1 MPGKTLPVTLKIR
14 NAGSES
20 VSRIGYKV
28 TMQSADQTEKVL
40 VEEEKDVTITAGET
54 VPVVVNV
61 PIPENISSRKLKLQ
75 IWEMKDGAVVDE
87 VSDNN
92 NFSEITVGLT
102 DLEVSAK
109 LYTTAA
115 KNSLVVTVKN
125 NSQVPAEGSLKI
137 YDAARADGVLLQE
150 HKTEILEA
158 GQEQSIRLELS
169 NDIFKEGTTELE
181 LTAEVESETADYDSS
196 NNHDEVIVDK
206 KVKVSFY
213 SEGELLEE
221 NIYQAGEVLE
231 LPQTPQG
238 NGEFAG
244 WFCDGKEAEEGQILK
259 DDMEFYAVFRQN
271 IKDAEISEISAKCYT
286 GAEIRP
292 EFTVTYQGAA
302 LSQSTDY
309 TVTWRNNVKVGTAT
323 AVLTGIGDYFGM
335 KEITFVIENHK
346 WDGPMKTVQEATA
359 LAYGSQ
365 ERTCT
370 RCGKKETNQLAKLR
384 PTMSVNASSIVLRRG
399 QSTTKLKVT
408 GLAKGDRIASWTSS
422 NKKIV
427 NVNSS
432 GKIKA
437 AKKDGKAT
445 ITITLRSGYKK
456 KISVKVQKTAV
467 KTTKIQGIQKKLT
480 IRRKK
485 SYTLVPGILPITSL
499 EKVTFTS
506 SNKKVATVTAKG
518 KVTAKKKGTAV
529 ITVKAGRIRKRCKIT
544 VR

>member
-14 NAGSES
+14 NAGSGS
-20 VSRIGYKV
+20 VSQIGYKV

-75 IWEMKDGAVVDE
+75 IWEMKDGAVVGE

-102 DLEVSAK
+102 DL
-109 LYTTAA
+109 
-115 KNSLVVTVKN
+115 
-125 NSQVPAEGSLKI
+125 
-137 YDAARADGVLLQE
+137 
-150 HKTEILEA
+150 
-158 GQEQSIRLELS
+158 
-169 NDIFKEGTTELE
+169 
-181 LTAEVESETADYDSS
+181 
-196 NNHDEVIVDK
+196 
-206 KVKVSFY
+206 
-213 SEGELLEE
+213 
-221 NIYQAGEVLE
+221 
-231 LPQTPQG
+231 
-238 NGEFAG
+238 
-244 WFCDGKEAEEGQILK
+244 
-259 DDMEFYAVFRQN
+259 
-271 IKDAEISEISAKCYT
+271 EISEISAKCYT

-292 EFTVTYQGAA
+292 EFTVIYQGAA

-365 ERTCT
+365 ERNCT

-437 AKKDGKAT
+437 AKKNGKAT

-485 SYTLVPGILPITSL
+485 SCTLMPEILPITSL

>member
-20 VSRIGYKV
+20 VSQIGYKV

-61 PIPENISSRKLKLQ
+61 PIQENISSRKLKLQ
-75 IWEMKDGAVVDE
+75 IWEMKDGAVVGE

-102 DLEVSAK
+102 DL
-109 LYTTAA
+109 
-115 KNSLVVTVKN
+115 
-125 NSQVPAEGSLKI
+125 
-137 YDAARADGVLLQE
+137 
-150 HKTEILEA
+150 
-158 GQEQSIRLELS
+158 
-169 NDIFKEGTTELE
+169 
-181 LTAEVESETADYDSS
+181 
-196 NNHDEVIVDK
+196 
-206 KVKVSFY
+206 
-213 SEGELLEE
+213 
-221 NIYQAGEVLE
+221 
-231 LPQTPQG
+231 
-238 NGEFAG
+238 
-244 WFCDGKEAEEGQILK
+244 
-259 DDMEFYAVFRQN
+259 
-271 IKDAEISEISAKCYT
+271 EISEISAKCYT

-370 RCGKKETNQLAKLR
+370 RCGKKETNQRAKLR

-467 KTTKIQGIQKKLT
+467 KTTKIKGIQKKLT

-485 SYTLVPGILPITSL
+485 SYMLVPEILPITSL

-518 KVTAKKKGTAV
+518 KVTAQKKGTAV

>member
-20 VSRIGYKV
+20 VSQIGYKV

-61 PIPENISSRKLKLQ
+61 PIQENISSRKLKLQ
-75 IWEMKDGAVVDE
+75 IWEMKGGAVVGE

-102 DLEVSAK
+102 DL
-109 LYTTAA
+109 
-115 KNSLVVTVKN
+115 
-125 NSQVPAEGSLKI
+125 
-137 YDAARADGVLLQE
+137 
-150 HKTEILEA
+150 
-158 GQEQSIRLELS
+158 
-169 NDIFKEGTTELE
+169 
-181 LTAEVESETADYDSS
+181 
-196 NNHDEVIVDK
+196 
-206 KVKVSFY
+206 
-213 SEGELLEE
+213 
-221 NIYQAGEVLE
+221 
-231 LPQTPQG
+231 
-238 NGEFAG
+238 
-244 WFCDGKEAEEGQILK
+244 
-259 DDMEFYAVFRQN
+259 
-271 IKDAEISEISAKCYT
+271 EISEISAKCYT

-485 SYTLVPGILPITSL
+485 SYTLVPEILPITSL

>member
-1 MPGKTLPVTLKIR
+1 MPGKILPVTLKIR

-20 VSRIGYKV
+20 VSQIGYKV

-102 DLEVSAK
+102 DLE
-109 LYTTAA
+109 
-115 KNSLVVTVKN
+115 
-125 NSQVPAEGSLKI
+125 
-137 YDAARADGVLLQE
+137 
-150 HKTEILEA
+150 
-158 GQEQSIRLELS
+158 
-169 NDIFKEGTTELE
+169 
-181 LTAEVESETADYDSS
+181 
-196 NNHDEVIVDK
+196 
-206 KVKVSFY
+206 
-213 SEGELLEE
+213 
-221 NIYQAGEVLE
+221 
-231 LPQTPQG
+231 
-238 NGEFAG
+238 
-244 WFCDGKEAEEGQILK
+244 
-259 DDMEFYAVFRQN
+259 
-271 IKDAEISEISAKCYT
+271 ISEISAKCYT

-323 AVLTGIGDYFGM
+323 AVLTGIGNYFGM

-370 RCGKKETNQLAKLR
+370 RCGKKEINQLAKLR

-467 KTTKIQGIQKKLT
+467 KTTKIKGIQKKLT

-485 SYTLVPGILPITSL
+485 SYTLVPEILPITSL

>member
-20 VSRIGYKV
+20 VSQIGYKV

-61 PIPENISSRKLKLQ
+61 PIQENISSRKLKLQ

-102 DLEVSAK
+102 DL
-109 LYTTAA
+109 
-115 KNSLVVTVKN
+115 
-125 NSQVPAEGSLKI
+125 
-137 YDAARADGVLLQE
+137 
-150 HKTEILEA
+150 
-158 GQEQSIRLELS
+158 
-169 NDIFKEGTTELE
+169 
-181 LTAEVESETADYDSS
+181 
-196 NNHDEVIVDK
+196 
-206 KVKVSFY
+206 
-213 SEGELLEE
+213 
-221 NIYQAGEVLE
+221 
-231 LPQTPQG
+231 
-238 NGEFAG
+238 
-244 WFCDGKEAEEGQILK
+244 
-259 DDMEFYAVFRQN
+259 
-271 IKDAEISEISAKCYT
+271 EISEISAKCYT

-323 AVLTGIGDYFGM
+323 VVLTGIGDYFGM

-399 QSTTKLKVT
+399 QSTAKLKVT

-445 ITITLRSGYKK
+445 IIITLRSGYKK

-485 SYTLVPGILPITSL
+485 SYTLVPEILPITSL

>member
-20 VSRIGYKV
+20 VSQIGYKV

-40 VEEEKDVTITAGET
+40 VEEEKDVTITVGEI
-54 VPVVVNV
+54 VPVVINV

-75 IWEMKDGAVVDE
+75 IWEMKDGAVVGE

-102 DLEVSAK
+102 DL
-109 LYTTAA
+109 
-115 KNSLVVTVKN
+115 
-125 NSQVPAEGSLKI
+125 
-137 YDAARADGVLLQE
+137 
-150 HKTEILEA
+150 
-158 GQEQSIRLELS
+158 
-169 NDIFKEGTTELE
+169 
-181 LTAEVESETADYDSS
+181 
-196 NNHDEVIVDK
+196 
-206 KVKVSFY
+206 
-213 SEGELLEE
+213 
-221 NIYQAGEVLE
+221 
-231 LPQTPQG
+231 
-238 NGEFAG
+238 
-244 WFCDGKEAEEGQILK
+244 
-259 DDMEFYAVFRQN
+259 
-271 IKDAEISEISAKCYT
+271 EISEISAKCYT

-346 WDGPMKTVQEATA
+346 WDGSMKTVQEATA

-370 RCGKKETNQLAKLR
+370 RCGKKETNQRAKLR

-467 KTTKIQGIQKKLT
+467 KTTKIKGIQKKLT

-485 SYTLVPGILPITSL
+485 SYMLVPEILPITSL

-518 KVTAKKKGTAV
+518 KVTAQKKGTAV

>member
-20 VSRIGYKV
+20 VSQIGYKV

-61 PIPENISSRKLKLQ
+61 PIQENISSRKLKLQ
-75 IWEMKDGAVVDE
+75 IWEMKGGAVVGE

-102 DLEVSAK
+102 DL
-109 LYTTAA
+109 
-115 KNSLVVTVKN
+115 
-125 NSQVPAEGSLKI
+125 
-137 YDAARADGVLLQE
+137 
-150 HKTEILEA
+150 
-158 GQEQSIRLELS
+158 
-169 NDIFKEGTTELE
+169 
-181 LTAEVESETADYDSS
+181 
-196 NNHDEVIVDK
+196 
-206 KVKVSFY
+206 
-213 SEGELLEE
+213 
-221 NIYQAGEVLE
+221 
-231 LPQTPQG
+231 
-238 NGEFAG
+238 
-244 WFCDGKEAEEGQILK
+244 
-259 DDMEFYAVFRQN
+259 
-271 IKDAEISEISAKCYT
+271 EISEISAKCYT

-346 WDGPMKTVQEATA
+346 WDGSMKTVQEATA

-370 RCGKKETNQLAKLR
+370 RCGKKETNQRAKLR

-467 KTTKIQGIQKKLT
+467 KTTKIKGIQKKLT

-485 SYTLVPGILPITSL
+485 SYMLVPEILPITSL

-518 KVTAKKKGTAV
+518 KVTAQKKGTAV

>member
-20 VSRIGYKV
+20 VSQIGYKV

-75 IWEMKDGAVVDE
+75 IWEMKDGAVVGE

-102 DLEVSAK
+102 DLEIS
-109 LYTTAA
+109 
-115 KNSLVVTVKN
+115 
-125 NSQVPAEGSLKI
+125 KI
-137 YDAARADGVLLQE
+137 
-150 HKTEILEA
+150 
-158 GQEQSIRLELS
+158 
-169 NDIFKEGTTELE
+169 
-181 LTAEVESETADYDSS
+181 
-196 NNHDEVIVDK
+196 
-206 KVKVSFY
+206 
-213 SEGELLEE
+213 
-221 NIYQAGEVLE
+221 
-231 LPQTPQG
+231 P
-238 NGEFAG
+238 
-244 WFCDGKEAEEGQILK
+244 
-259 DDMEFYAVFRQN
+259 
-271 IKDAEISEISAKCYT
+271 AKCYT
-286 GAEIRP
+286 GAEICP

-485 SYTLVPGILPITSL
+485 SYTLVPEILPITSL

>member
-20 VSRIGYKV
+20 VSQIGYKV

-61 PIPENISSRKLKLQ
+61 PIQENISSRKLKLQ
-75 IWEMKDGAVVDE
+75 IWEMKDGAVVGE

-102 DLEVSAK
+102 DL
-109 LYTTAA
+109 
-115 KNSLVVTVKN
+115 
-125 NSQVPAEGSLKI
+125 
-137 YDAARADGVLLQE
+137 
-150 HKTEILEA
+150 
-158 GQEQSIRLELS
+158 
-169 NDIFKEGTTELE
+169 
-181 LTAEVESETADYDSS
+181 
-196 NNHDEVIVDK
+196 
-206 KVKVSFY
+206 
-213 SEGELLEE
+213 
-221 NIYQAGEVLE
+221 
-231 LPQTPQG
+231 
-238 NGEFAG
+238 
-244 WFCDGKEAEEGQILK
+244 
-259 DDMEFYAVFRQN
+259 
-271 IKDAEISEISAKCYT
+271 EISEISAKCYT

-309 TVTWRNNVKVGTAT
+309 IVTWRNNVKVGTAT

-467 KTTKIQGIQKKLT
+467 KTTKIKGIQKKLT

-485 SYTLVPGILPITSL
+485 SYMLVPEILPITSL

-518 KVTAKKKGTAV
+518 KVTAQKKGTAV

>member
-20 VSRIGYKV
+20 VSQIGYKV

-61 PIPENISSRKLKLQ
+61 PIQENISSRKLKLQ
-75 IWEMKDGAVVDE
+75 IWEMKGGAVVGE

-102 DLEVSAK
+102 DL
-109 LYTTAA
+109 
-115 KNSLVVTVKN
+115 
-125 NSQVPAEGSLKI
+125 
-137 YDAARADGVLLQE
+137 
-150 HKTEILEA
+150 
-158 GQEQSIRLELS
+158 
-169 NDIFKEGTTELE
+169 
-181 LTAEVESETADYDSS
+181 
-196 NNHDEVIVDK
+196 
-206 KVKVSFY
+206 
-213 SEGELLEE
+213 
-221 NIYQAGEVLE
+221 
-231 LPQTPQG
+231 
-238 NGEFAG
+238 
-244 WFCDGKEAEEGQILK
+244 
-259 DDMEFYAVFRQN
+259 
-271 IKDAEISEISAKCYT
+271 EISEISAKCYT

-346 WDGPMKTVQEATA
+346 WDGSMKTVQEATA

-467 KTTKIQGIQKKLT
+467 KTTKIKGIQKKLT

-485 SYTLVPGILPITSL
+485 SYMLVPEILPITSL

-518 KVTAKKKGTAV
+518 KVTAQKKGTAV

>member
-20 VSRIGYKV
+20 VSQIGYKV

-61 PIPENISSRKLKLQ
+61 PIQENISSRKLKLQ
-75 IWEMKDGAVVDE
+75 IWEMKGGAVVGE

-102 DLEVSAK
+102 DL
-109 LYTTAA
+109 
-115 KNSLVVTVKN
+115 
-125 NSQVPAEGSLKI
+125 
-137 YDAARADGVLLQE
+137 
-150 HKTEILEA
+150 
-158 GQEQSIRLELS
+158 
-169 NDIFKEGTTELE
+169 
-181 LTAEVESETADYDSS
+181 
-196 NNHDEVIVDK
+196 
-206 KVKVSFY
+206 
-213 SEGELLEE
+213 
-221 NIYQAGEVLE
+221 
-231 LPQTPQG
+231 
-238 NGEFAG
+238 
-244 WFCDGKEAEEGQILK
+244 
-259 DDMEFYAVFRQN
+259 
-271 IKDAEISEISAKCYT
+271 EISEISAKCYT

-467 KTTKIQGIQKKLT
+467 KTTKIKGIQKKLT

-485 SYTLVPGILPITSL
+485 SYTLVPEILPITSL

-518 KVTAKKKGTAV
+518 KVTAQKKGTAV

>member
-20 VSRIGYKV
+20 VSQIGYKV

-61 PIPENISSRKLKLQ
+61 PIQENISSRKLKLQ
-75 IWEMKDGAVVDE
+75 IWEMKDGAVVGE

-102 DLEVSAK
+102 DL
-109 LYTTAA
+109 
-115 KNSLVVTVKN
+115 
-125 NSQVPAEGSLKI
+125 
-137 YDAARADGVLLQE
+137 
-150 HKTEILEA
+150 
-158 GQEQSIRLELS
+158 
-169 NDIFKEGTTELE
+169 
-181 LTAEVESETADYDSS
+181 
-196 NNHDEVIVDK
+196 
-206 KVKVSFY
+206 
-213 SEGELLEE
+213 
-221 NIYQAGEVLE
+221 
-231 LPQTPQG
+231 
-238 NGEFAG
+238 
-244 WFCDGKEAEEGQILK
+244 
-259 DDMEFYAVFRQN
+259 
-271 IKDAEISEISAKCYT
+271 EISEISAKCYT

-437 AKKDGKAT
+437 AKKEGKAT

-485 SYTLVPGILPITSL
+485 SYTLVPEILPITSL

>member
-61 PIPENISSRKLKLQ
+61 PIQENISSRKLKLQ
-75 IWEMKDGAVVDE
+75 IWEMKGGAVVGE

-115 KNSLVVTVKN
+115 
-125 NSQVPAEGSLKI
+125 
-137 YDAARADGVLLQE
+137 
-150 HKTEILEA
+150 EI
-158 GQEQSIRLELS
+158 
-169 NDIFKEGTTELE
+169 
-181 LTAEVESETADYDSS
+181 
-196 NNHDEVIVDK
+196 
-206 KVKVSFY
+206 
-213 SEGELLEE
+213 
-221 NIYQAGEVLE
+221 
-231 LPQTPQG
+231 
-238 NGEFAG
+238 
-244 WFCDGKEAEEGQILK
+244 C
-259 DDMEFYAVFRQN
+259 
-271 IKDAEISEISAKCYT
+271 
-286 GAEIRP
+286 P

-485 SYTLVPGILPITSL
+485 SYTLVPEILPITSL